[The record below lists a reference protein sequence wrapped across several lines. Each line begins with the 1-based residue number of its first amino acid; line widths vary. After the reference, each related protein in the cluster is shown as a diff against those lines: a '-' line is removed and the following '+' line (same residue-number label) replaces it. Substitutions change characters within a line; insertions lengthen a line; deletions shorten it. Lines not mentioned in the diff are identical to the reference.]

1 MSQENVEL
9 VRRIWEAVDRRD
21 SETVL
26 SLYDS
31 EVELDVSGVPLVAM
45 EAKEFIDAGGDELVV
60 RLERHGRSRRRG
72 LDFEGDWYWVYTM
85 RQGRVVR
92 IREFDTRQQVLESPS
107 GLRGWAMSRNDRGPK
122 RFDARLMPARTPG
135 HNPRT
140 TKPPCK
146 QGLRKVSEGT
156 RTPDRLDHNQELY
169 QLSYAHRV
177 GARV

>member
-60 RLERHGRSRRRG
+60 QLERHGRSRRRG

-92 IREFDTRQQVLESPS
+92 IREFDTRQQALEAV
-107 GLRGWAMSRNDRGPK
+107 GLR
-122 RFDARLMPARTPG
+122 
-135 HNPRT
+135 
-140 TKPPCK
+140 
-146 QGLRKVSEGT
+146 E
-156 RTPDRLDHNQELY
+156 
-169 QLSYAHRV
+169 
-177 GARV
+177 